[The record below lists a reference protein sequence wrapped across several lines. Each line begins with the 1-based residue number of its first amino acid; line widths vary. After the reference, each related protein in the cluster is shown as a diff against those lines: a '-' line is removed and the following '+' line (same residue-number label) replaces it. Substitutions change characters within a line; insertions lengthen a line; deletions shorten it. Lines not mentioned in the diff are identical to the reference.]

1 MITFK
6 KYIELIKEDNI
17 SGGGGSFGDA
27 PSFGHGGDIG
37 NNDFYATGYSGIPY
51 VMGMSRRVKRKSKK
65 RKSKK
70 RKSRKRKGKR

>member
-17 SGGGGSFGDA
+17 SGDGGVFGGGS
-27 PSFGHGGDIG
+27 SFSHSGEIG

-51 VMGMSRRVKRKSKK
+51 VMGMSRRVKGKK
-65 RKSKK
+65 RKG
-70 RKSRKRKGKR
+70 RKRKKKR

>member
-6 KYIELIKEDNI
+6 KYIELVKEDNI
-17 SGGGGSFGDA
+17 SGSGGSFGSA

-51 VMGMSRRVKRKSKK
+51 IMGIGSKK
-65 RKSKK
+65 RKKRKNIKNKRKK
-70 RKSRKRKGKR
+70 R

>member
-17 SGGGGSFGDA
+17 SGSGGSFGDA
-27 PSFGHGGDIG
+27 PSFGHGGEIG

-51 VMGMSRRVKRKSKK
+51 VMGMSRRVKG
-65 RKSKK
+65 KK
-70 RKSRKRKGKR
+70 RKSRKRKNKR

>member
-6 KYIELIKEDNI
+6 KYIELVKEDNI
-17 SGGGGSFGDA
+17 SGDGGSFGSA

-51 VMGMSRRVKRKSKK
+51 VMGSPRRKKK
-65 RKSKK
+65 RKTKIKNRKNK
-70 RKSRKRKGKR
+70 RKR

>member
-17 SGGGGSFGDA
+17 SGDGGVFGGGS
-27 PSFGHGGDIG
+27 SFGHGGEVG

-51 VMGMSRRVKRKSKK
+51 VMGMSRRVKG
-65 RKSKK
+65 KK
-70 RKSRKRKGKR
+70 RKSRKRKNKR